1 MTSVSVC
8 MASYNGEPFIEK
20 QILSILENL
29 GQDDEL
35 IIVDDCSNDK
45 TIEIIENFNDSRIKL
60 NVNAKNSG
68 EVYSFSKAIEL
79 SNNEVIFLCDQDD
92 IWIKGRVDIMKSY
105 LMNSD
110 AILLTSN
117 FSWIDDQDRRI
128 QIDFDGVCSDTSE
141 KYYRNI
147 LDIFIGKTN
156 YFGCA
161 MAFKRNLIPVIC
173 PIPSYV
179 ESHDLW
185 IEKSANIIKSNL
197 HINEETFYKRKHG
210 YNVTSTTS
218 NRPILQ
224 KLNSRVIFLVS
235 IIAIYKR
242 LILR

>member
-1 MTSVSVC
+1 
-8 MASYNGEPFIEK
+8 
-20 QILSILENL
+20 
-29 GQDDEL
+29 
-35 IIVDDCSNDK
+35 
-45 TIEIIENFNDSRIKL
+45 
-60 NVNAKNSG
+60 
-68 EVYSFSKAIEL
+68 
-79 SNNEVIFLCDQDD
+79 
-92 IWIKGRVDIMKSY
+92 MKSY

-185 IEKSANIIKSNL
+185 IAKSANIIKSNL